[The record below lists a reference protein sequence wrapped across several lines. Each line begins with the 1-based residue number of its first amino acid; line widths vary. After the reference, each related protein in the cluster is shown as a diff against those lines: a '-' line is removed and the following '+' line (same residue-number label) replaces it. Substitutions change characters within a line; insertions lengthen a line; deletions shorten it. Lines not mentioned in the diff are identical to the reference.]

1 MHHPKLNRRAFVR
14 YSAGAATAVAAGRL
28 AIGGRTSA
36 QNATPV
42 EGPVGGTLAMAIA
55 TEPVGLDPCNPW
67 NLGSGLYGMLNLP
80 YDDWLVYGR
89 DFKLRPY
96 LASSWER
103 TAPDTVV
110 FEIHKGATFHQ
121 SGRELT
127 AADVAKTVERFTNKD
142 LACGGSDI
150 FASQVAALT
159 PLDTY
164 RFEVKLKTPNL
175 LVQRINLPLIPDPDY
190 VAQNANPLLLQAE
203 AGTGPWILE
212 KWEPQTAI
220 TFKRNPNYWG
230 GAPLLEEFRFQIIPD
245 ETTAI
250 AALKTGQINYLPISS
265 YDNYEQVKDD
275 PDLNTW
281 ANPGYQYLRLNVNHL
296 RPALQDPNV
305 LQALRYGIN
314 RQQLVDTLSHGL
326 GVVSGPLSPA
336 NQFYALPADETAEL
350 EKYDPEQ
357 AKSLLAKAGY
367 DTENKR
373 LRLVCLSIAD
383 FSNFTDVAQVVAA
396 NLADIGIDLEIRIQ
410 EIGVWVDSRT
420 KTKDYDLSAN
430 DHSSGGLDPDYTYYR
445 SDQAEQDWTGG
456 GDPELDKLIDASN
469 VAEDENQRRDA
480 IQQIQRRLIENVR
493 EIYLYAPPVMEAASK
508 QLVGYQPF
516 PGSIELRVF
525 VWDHVSFQ
533 S

>member
-1 MHHPKLNRRAFVR
+1 MDQPKVTRRDFVR
-14 YSAGAATAVAAGRL
+14 WSAAAATAAAATRL
-28 AIGGRTSA
+28 PAGGRTAA
-36 QNATPV
+36 QDATPA
-42 EGPVGGTLAMAIA
+42 GGAVGGALAMAIA

-80 YDDWLVYGR
+80 YDSWLVYGR

-96 LASSWER
+96 LAKSWER

-110 FEIHKGATFHQ
+110 FAIQPGATFHQ

-127 AADVAKTVERFTNKD
+127 AADVAKTVERYTNKD
-142 LACGGSDI
+142 LACGGSDL
-150 FASQVAALT
+150 FSSQVAALT

-175 LVQRINLPLIPDPDY
+175 LVQRINLPLVPDPDY
-190 VAQNANPLLLQAE
+190 VAQHANPLLLQAE
-203 AGTGPWILE
+203 GGTGPWILE

-230 GAPLLEEFRFQIIPD
+230 GPPLLEEFRFQIIPD

-265 YDNYEQVKDD
+265 YDNFVQVKDD

-281 ANPGYQYLRLNVNHL
+281 ANPGFRFLRLNVNHL
-296 RPALQDPNV
+296 SPALQDPNI

-314 RQQLVDTLSHGL
+314 RQQLADTLSQGL

-336 NQFYALPADETAEL
+336 NQFYALPADELAEL

-357 AKSLLAKAGY
+357 AKGYLAKSGY
-367 DTENKR
+367 DTDKNR
-373 LRLVCLSIAD
+373 LRLNCLSIAD
-383 FSNFTDVAQVVAA
+383 FSNFTDVAQIVAA
-396 NLADIGIDLEIRIQ
+396 NLAKIGVDLEIRIQ
-410 EIGVWVDSRT
+410 EIGVWVDSRI

-430 DHSSGGLDPDYTYYR
+430 DHTSGGLDPDFTYYR

-456 GDPELDKLIDASN
+456 GDPELDKLIDAAN
-469 VAEDENQRRDA
+469 VEEDETKRRDS
-480 IQQIQRRLIENVR
+480 IQQIQRHLIENVR
-493 EIYLYAPPVMEAASK
+493 ELYLYAPPVMEAASK
-508 QLVGYQPF
+508 HLVGYQPF
-516 PGSIELRVF
+516 PGEVDLRVF
-525 VWDHVSFQ
+525 TWDKVSYQ